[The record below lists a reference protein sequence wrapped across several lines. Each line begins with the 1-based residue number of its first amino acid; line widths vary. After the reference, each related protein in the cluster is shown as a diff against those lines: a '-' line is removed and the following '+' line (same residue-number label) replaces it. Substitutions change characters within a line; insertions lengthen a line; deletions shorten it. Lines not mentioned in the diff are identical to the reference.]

1 MSIVTSYF
9 QNGQLVKILPADNCN
24 QYTSRYIISDG
35 QRFEVAPYFGHRSG
49 AVGGGNVIIYDNT
62 NKRFMALDDDNKKI
76 PHVLTFSGG
85 TADFQAETGRDMVY
99 MDWT

>member
-1 MSIVTSYF
+1 MD
-9 QNGQLVKILPADNCN
+9 NDLKWLPILD
-24 QYTSRYIISDG
+24 ID
-35 QRFEVAPYFGHRSG
+35 SG

-85 TADFQAETGRDMVY
+85 TAISKRKQDVIWCIWIGRKITILLRYWRTLRTRKCMC
-99 MDWT
+99 MESGLEIMG